1 MSSVHVPLDKDQLW
15 AILVET
21 ARALPMYKGHKRYVQ
36 DVMLKERPGLS
47 AKELS
52 VQLNIP
58 LGEAIVLLDEI
69 RGPQLKE
76 AAPDNL
82 AGRPKPADRSLLD
95 FGT

>member
-1 MSSVHVPLDKDQLW
+1 
-15 AILVET
+15 
-21 ARALPMYKGHKRYVQ
+21 MYKNHKRYLQ
-36 DVMLKERPGLS
+36 DVMLKERSDIS

-69 RGPQLKE
+69 RGSQPKE

-82 AGRPKPADRSLLD
+82 SGRSKPADRSLLD
-95 FGT
+95 FGG